1 MLATTADTG
10 HSRMH
15 PSRTLALT
23 LALVASLLPPAVA
36 STSAPLRITASARQA
51 AGEPRTIEVIARR
64 YTFEPATIEA
74 VAGERLR
81 ILVKSGDGL
90 HGFEIKKFKVSKEIP
105 RGSEPVVIEF
115 TASEA
120 GKFPILCSAFCG
132 DGHGDMKG
140 MLVVAAGES
149 PQP

>member
-1 MLATTADTG
+1 MLP
-10 HSRMH
+10 HRIF
-15 PSRTLALT
+15 ALT
-23 LALVASLLPPAVA
+23 LCLAGSLLPPALA
-36 STSAPLRITASARQA
+36 ATARVPAAARQA
-51 AGEPRTIEVIARR
+51 EEPRTIEVIARR

-74 VAGERLR
+74 VEGERLR

-105 RGSEPVVIEF
+105 RGAEPVVIEF

-120 GKFPILCSAFCG
+120 GTFPILCSAFCG

-140 MLVVAAGES
+140 TLVVSARETS
-149 PQP
+149 QP